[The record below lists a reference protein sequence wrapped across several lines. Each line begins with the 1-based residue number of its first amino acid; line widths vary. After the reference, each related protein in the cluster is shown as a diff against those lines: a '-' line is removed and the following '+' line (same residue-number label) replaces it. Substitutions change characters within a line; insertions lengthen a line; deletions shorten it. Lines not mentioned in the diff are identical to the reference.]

1 VFIIK
6 ETPVGEAVYTAR
18 GTLTHLMGNYIYC
31 YSQFG
36 YYTRFET
43 TPS

>member
-1 VFIIK
+1 M
-6 ETPVGEAVYTAR
+6 TTVGEAVYAVR
-18 GTLTHLMGNYIYC
+18 VTLTHLMGNYIYC

-36 YYTRFET
+36 YYTRFAI